1 MALLLHSSGWNFFAA
16 SHRKGAVDGTGGR
29 IREDMSN
36 TTLNKL
42 VIKNLDDSVDAAEHC
57 PEYSTILKCAKK
69 NFLSNVKKLDK
80 DTSDCV
86 GVIST
91 HKMHC
96 VKVFPLYLTQAKEHR
111 YSIKARSQ
119 HTFKSS

>member
-16 SHRKGAVDGTGGR
+16 SHRKGAVDE

-36 TTLNKL
+36 TALNKWL
-42 VIKNLDDSVDAAEHC
+42 VIKNLADSVDAAEHC

-69 NFLSNVKKLDK
+69 NFLSNVKKRDK
-80 DTSDCV
+80 DTSDCL